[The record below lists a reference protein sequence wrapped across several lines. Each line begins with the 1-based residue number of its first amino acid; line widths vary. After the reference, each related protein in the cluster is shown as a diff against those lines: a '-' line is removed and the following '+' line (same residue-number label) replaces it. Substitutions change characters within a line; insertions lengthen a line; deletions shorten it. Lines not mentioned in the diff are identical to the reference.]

1 MLYRNDVFTHGDVR
15 MRLLHVE
22 GETAWAMPL
31 GVKGW
36 PVSLPWRGIMHLEAV
51 APTVEVEE
59 AVDEKMRAPT
69 DAMTEARDKATALL
83 GDLPNRTPEVFDPSR
98 RHALVQARS
107 REAGCAPKTLWKH
120 LRRWWEGGQT
130 PAALLGQF
138 HRSGRP
144 GITLTNKRGV
154 KPSCG
159 YDTYQLTAA
168 DTTVM
173 RSFIDGNYLK
183 DERTSI
189 ASTFQR
195 LLESHYRF
203 EDGNGKAFIRPL
215 GERPSLRQFEYFL
228 RTQYPLEV
236 RLRKR
241 KGDKDFERDDRGVLG
256 TVLDDC
262 AGIGHYYE
270 ADATIADV
278 YLVAEGNVNQIV
290 GKPTLYYIID
300 RKSRLIAGWYVGLEN
315 PSWVCA
321 RQALLSISEDKR
333 AMCAR
338 YGVEYDA
345 SDWPAHQVFPQQVLA
360 DRGELFTKAA
370 SQLAENLN
378 VTVTNVP
385 SKRGDWKPVVECGF
399 KQTRMTLQ
407 DGTPGF
413 DPPENAKRRQGK
425 KYEKDAC
432 LTLRGFSELV
442 LQAIIKHN
450 RMAMKAYTLSLREL
464 ADQVHPSPIGVWN
477 HNIVDRAGVLPRYT
491 EETVR
496 LALLP
501 RDEATVTEH
510 GIVFNGCHY
519 SCQAALTNGWF
530 VQARRTRFKVTVSYD
545 GRLVDSIIVHDPVKR
560 GKTHQAS
567 LLPRS
572 QEYAGRSF
580 AEVKAF
586 ERLRT
591 AMRPDIEQDRIQA
604 TADFHDT
611 TAGVIS
617 TALKRLK
624 SSGQKVSR
632 SARKADTKPARQ
644 AELRVERQELAAMPV
659 AQRGEAATVISFPAA
674 APRLSACNSS
684 TPAELAADDLQTQ
697 IPTADKPLSMADRIR
712 MAREK
717 MLMN

>member
-1 MLYRNDVFTHGDVR
+1 MLYRNDVFTQGDVR

-22 GETAWAMPL
+22 GETAWVMPL

-36 PVSLPWRGIMHLEAV
+36 PVSLPWRGILHLEAV
-51 APTVEVEE
+51 GPTAEVEE
-59 AVDEKMRAPT
+59 AADEKMLAPT
-69 DAMTEARDKATALL
+69 DAMTAARDNALALL
-83 GDLPNRTPEVFDPSR
+83 GELPNRTPEVFDPSR

-144 GITLTNKRGV
+144 GATLTNKRGV
-154 KPSCG
+154 KPSSG

-215 GERPSLRQFEYFL
+215 GERPSLRQFEYLL

-262 AGIGHYYE
+262 AGVGHYYE

-278 YLVAEGNVNQIV
+278 YLVADSNVNQIV

-333 AMCAR
+333 AMCVR
-338 YGVEYDA
+338 YGVEYNA

-432 LTLRGFSELV
+432 LTLREFAKLV
-442 LQAIIKHN
+442 LLAIIKHN
-450 RMAMKAYTLSLREL
+450 RAAMEAYPLNLREL
-464 ADQVHPSPIGVWN
+464 ASGVHPSPIGIWN
-477 HNIVDRAGVLPRYT
+477 HNVVDRAGMLPRYT
-491 EETVR
+491 VDAVR

-501 RDEATVTEH
+501 QDEATVTEH
-510 GIVFNGCHY
+510 GILFNGCYY
-519 SCQAALTNGWF
+519 SCQAAMTGGWF
-530 VQARRTRFKVTVSYD
+530 VQARRRRTQVLVSYD
-545 GRLVDSIIVHDPVKR
+545 GRLVDSIVVHDPAKR
-560 GKTHQAS
+560 GATHQAT

-572 QEYAGRSF
+572 QKYSGLSF
-580 AEVKAF
+580 AEVTAF
-586 ERLRT
+586 ERLRA
-591 AMRPDIEQDRIQA
+591 AMRPDIRQDRIQA
-604 TADFHDT
+604 MADFNDAAGQV
-611 TAGVIS
+611 TA
-617 TALKRLK
+617 TALTRLK
-624 SSGQKVSR
+624 KSRNKVSR

-659 AQRGEAATVISFPAA
+659 AEREESATVISFPGA
-674 APRLSACNSS
+674 APRLASPEGS
-684 TPAELAADDLQTQ
+684 TQDARATAGSQAQ
-697 IPTADKPLSMADRIR
+697 SPTTDKPLSMADRIR

-717 MLMN
+717 MLTN